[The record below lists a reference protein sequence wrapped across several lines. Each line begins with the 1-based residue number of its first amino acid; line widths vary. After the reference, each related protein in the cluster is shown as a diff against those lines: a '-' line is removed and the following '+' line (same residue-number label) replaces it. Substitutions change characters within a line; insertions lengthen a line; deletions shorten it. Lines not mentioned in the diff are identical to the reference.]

1 MPTYYEILKIQS
13 TATITEIETALDE
26 QYNQWRRLVT
36 HHDPNVV
43 NQANQALQTLEMIRA
58 TLIDLE
64 KRSVYDAAIGVNG
77 PVGGLADPE
86 TLLRAS
92 VPPIRLASTQRTD
105 QVPPTAANA
114 RLDGWVCAQCQT
126 TNPIKTRFC
135 SKCGQQLG
143 LDCPNCGKLT
153 KASDAYCMECGVN
166 IEEFEHKRNA
176 EEEER
181 LCLEKLEDEALKK
194 WLPSVLEQATHG
206 SGYPLVTV
214 LRLSGP
220 YDRAFK
226 LVMERIADPATFQD
240 KVGKVMNI
248 DLNYGIIFRIE
259 IAEPNQGYISA
270 KARADPS
277 RIQAWLQKSEFS
289 MIHLVLSFS
298 RKMITLPSIK
308 NRRLN
313 QVISALQKAPLN
325 AREVHL
331 NYRYKT
337 LE

>member
-1 MPTYYEILKIQS
+1 MPTYYEILKVQS

-105 QVPPTAANA
+105 QVSPTAAIA

-126 TNPIKTRFC
+126 MNPIKTRFC

-143 LDCPNCGKLT
+143 LDCPNCSKLT

-166 IEEFEHKRNA
+166 IEEFEHFLEGLDMYMRDNMEIGLAFKPSDDLSVVS
-176 EEEER
+176 R
-181 LCLEKLEDEALKK
+181 LSHKVDFLHCMGSDKIGFQGETFSEKALENIKFLKK
-194 WLPSVLEQATHG
+194 NLPGIVISVDIGVNLENAKTILDAGADRLTVG
-206 SGYPLVTV
+206 SGMWKNP
-214 LRLSGP
+214 
-220 YDRAFK
+220 
-226 LVMERIADPATFQD
+226 DPIGALETFQ
-240 KVGKVMNI
+240 
-248 DLNYGIIFRIE
+248 
-259 IAEPNQGYISA
+259 S
-270 KARADPS
+270 
-277 RIQAWLQKSEFS
+277 
-289 MIHLVLSFS
+289 LV
-298 RKMITLPSIK
+298 
-308 NRRLN
+308 
-313 QVISALQKAPLN
+313 
-325 AREVHL
+325 
-331 NYRYKT
+331 
-337 LE
+337 